1 MKKLILNLVIGTSML
16 LFSSCASQKEVPA
29 PVQEETPVIIYTND
43 DTVESE
49 QEVIKEEKKQEPII
63 HIVQKGESLWVIA
76 RKYGVT
82 VQAIADANNIEDKSL
97 IKINQKLIIPQKSE
111 E

>member
-1 MKKLILNLVIGTSML
+1 MKKLILNLVIGGSML
-16 LFSSCASQKEVPA
+16 LISACASQKEVST
-29 PVQEETPVIIYTND
+29 PVQDETPATIYTTD
-43 DTVESE
+43 DTVQPEP
-49 QEVIKEEKKQEPII
+49 EVIKEEKKQEPII